1 MGQDIR
7 RGFNYIFYVPMFMH
21 LQDNN
26 AGILAYMGNKYEAA
40 VIFASRLDGT

>member
-7 RGFNYIFYVPMFMH
+7 SGFNYIFYMPMFMH

-26 AGILAYMGNKYEAA
+26 AGIAYMGNKYEAA